1 MKIKTLIIDD
11 EKLSREL
18 IRSFLIKYPQI
29 AIIDE
34 AVDGFD
40 ALQKINSLNPDLL
53 ILDIQMPKING
64 FELLQVIEKEVLI
77 VFITAYDEYAL
88 QAFENNAIDYLLK
101 PFSEIR
107 FEKAINKVIDIFTN
121 KNNQEPAI
129 PTLKILQQIKTDRI
143 VVKTGANIDVVLIED
158 IVYIES
164 LGDYSVIYTATK
176 KIIKQKPL
184 KEFADMLDDRLF
196 IRTHKSFIVNSKY
209 IIKIEKFTKDSY
221 ISVLST
227 NVKVPVSKA
236 GYKELRDKLD
246 F

>member
-227 NVKVPVSKA
+227 NAKVPVSKA